1 MTELDIQCE
10 SVAEAGFVKIV
21 IPAKNEKTGIWTG
34 VSVVKRSEIKNDN
47 SEVSGRGM
55 R

>member
-1 MTELDIQCE
+1 MAPLNIQFE
-10 SVAEAGFVKIV
+10 SVAEAGLVKIV
-21 IPAKNEKTGIWTG
+21 IPAKNEKTGVWTG
-34 VSVVKRSEIKNDN
+34 VGVVKRSEIENDN